1 MKKIVLA
8 VAAAAVA
15 AAPLAAPA
23 GAAPGAR
30 EASIPFVNLRGIR
43 DFRADG
49 RDAVYLQDRARN
61 WYRAELAGPCYG
73 LPWAHAI
80 GVDTRGGNSLDR
92 FGTLIVDRERCQV
105 LSLVRSPAPQKR
117 RARRG

>member
-8 VAAAAVA
+8 LLAAAVA
-15 AAPLAAPA
+15 APSLAAPA
-23 GAAPGAR
+23 ATAPIEAR

-43 DFRADG
+43 DFRPDG

-61 WYRAELAGPCYG
+61 WYRAELAGPCYA
-73 LPWAHAI
+73 LPWANAI

-92 FGTLIVDRERCQV
+92 FGTLIVEGERCPV
-105 LSLVRSPAPQKR
+105 LSLIRSEAPPRKR
-117 RARRG
+117 G